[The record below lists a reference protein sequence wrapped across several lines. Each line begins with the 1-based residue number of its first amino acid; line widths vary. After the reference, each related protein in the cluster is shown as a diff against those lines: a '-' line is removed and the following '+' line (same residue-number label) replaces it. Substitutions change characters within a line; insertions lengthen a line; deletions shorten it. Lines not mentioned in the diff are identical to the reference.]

1 MKSSFTSKERALVGA
16 LFVLLALAGVLPP
29 LAQDPSYHQFVDTR
43 AMWGIPRAMDV
54 LSNVGFLAGGL
65 LGLWA
70 TRVHRLG
77 YLNDAMRHSG
87 IVFFWGFVGTA
98 LGSAYYH
105 LNPSDGGL
113 AVDRY
118 GMVVAFAGLLGLVAA
133 SRISERASHLLV
145 ASGLV
150 LGTGAV
156 AFWQSAGSLTPYALV
171 QFGGLALVL
180 AMLCAPTHAPEP
192 AWGLLVVA
200 YAVAKACEHW
210 DAQVYELTCALVSG
224 HTLKHVIAA
233 APAFVV
239 TWGLRRRALRS

>member
-1 MKSSFTSKERALVGA
+1 MMSSTRLRLTSAMTSLSLGNGMA
-16 LFVLLALAGVLPP
+16 WLYAGL
-29 LAQDPSYHQFVDTR
+29 
-43 AMWGIPRAMDV
+43 PRAMDV
-54 LSNVGFLAGGL
+54 LSNVGFLAGGGL

-150 LGTGAV
+150 LGRGAV

-239 TWGLRRRALRS
+239 TWGLRRRDLRS